1 MSKLCLQYRNH
12 DAFNERRITTMESWT
27 ARFNERPPKIIQG
40 GMGIAVSSWHLARR
54 VAQLGEF
61 GVVSGTGIDTVV
73 VRELQ
78 QGDPHGRLRAL
89 QAYPDQEIVD
99 YLIGRF
105 FLEAGIGENIPYKL
119 LPMHRYKPTTRS
131 QRLLSA
137 AAFSEVFLAK
147 EGHDGLI
154 GINLL
159 GKLKRYSLACIYG
172 AMLAGVDAIL
182 MGAGIPVE
190 EAEQLPLLAAG
201 EKARLR
207 LDVDTSKASNP
218 KASYYYELDPA
229 DLVPHPPQMRCPM
242 FFPIVALDTLARIL
256 DKKLAAGLITGFI
269 IEGPVAGGHNA
280 PPRSKT
286 YDADSNPVYDERDV
300 ANLDQVAA
308 LGYPFYLAGGYGS
321 PGKLK
326 EALEQG
332 ATGIQVGSLF
342 SLANESGYP
351 MAYKRT
357 LIKKIHEG
365 TTSVRT
371 DGRISSTGF
380 PFKVLEVEGTLGIP
394 QLYKERTRICDLG
407 YLQQA
412 YVDEKDRLQV
422 RCPAEPVATY
432 VDKGGNVEDTERRGC
447 LCNALMANIGLGQ
460 LQKGGREKQLFT
472 AGDDLVNLPLGSV
485 DHPSYTTQDVI
496 QYLYGMK
503 KSEPPMERSDGSMDV
518 VLGQR
523 VGVGG
528 GGAGEPVGDR
538 TLE

>member
-1 MSKLCLQYRNH
+1 MVILGLPPRR
-12 DAFNERRITTMESWT
+12 DATSNKRRMAMMESRT
-27 ARFNERPPKIIQG
+27 TRLLENPPTIIQG
-40 GMGIAVSSWHLARR
+40 GMGVAVSSWRLARR

-78 QGDPHGRLRAL
+78 QGDPHERLRAL

-105 FLEAGIGENIPYKL
+105 FVEGGIGENIRYKL
-119 LPMHRYKPTTRS
+119 LPMHRYKPTIRS
-131 QRLLSA
+131 QRVLSA
-137 AAFSEVFLAK
+137 AAFSEVFRAR
-147 EGHDGLI
+147 EGHHGLI

-159 GKLKRYSLACIYG
+159 GKLKRYSLPCIYG
-172 AMLAGVDAIL
+172 AMLAGVDAVLI
-182 MGAGIPVE
+182 GAGIPIE
-190 EAEQLPLLAAG
+190 EAEQLLLLAAG

-207 LDVDTSKASNP
+207 LDVDTSKASDP

-242 FFPIVALDTLARIL
+242 FFPIIALDTLARIL
-256 DKKLAAGLITGFI
+256 DKKLAAGLIAGFI
-269 IEGPVAGGHNA
+269 IEGPVSGGHNA

-321 PGKLK
+321 PEKLK

-365 TTSVRT
+365 ATSVRT

-412 YVDEKDRLQV
+412 YVDGKERLQV

-460 LQKGGREKQLFT
+460 LQKGGRERQLFT

-485 DHPSYTTQDVI
+485 DHPSYTAEDVI
-496 QYLYGMK
+496 RYLYGMK
-503 KSEPPMERSDGSMDV
+503 KSEPSME
-518 VLGQR
+518 GQNGR
-523 VGVGG
+523 INVEPEKNPHGNFAASS
-528 GGAGEPVGDR
+528 AG
-538 TLE
+538 LQ